1 MAKFVLTY
9 HGGTGM
15 PEAEAEQQEVMAAWG
30 AWFGGLGESVIDGG
44 NPFAASTT
52 ISADGSTADGGS
64 KGLTGYSVIDA
75 DGMAD
80 ATDKAKGCPVLASGG
95 TVEVYEALDM

>member
-9 HGGTGM
+9 HGGSGM
-15 PEAEAEQQEVMAAWG
+15 PETEAAQQEVMAAWG
-30 AWFGGLGESVIDGG
+30 GWFEGLGASVVDGG
-44 NPFAASTT
+44 NPFAASCT
-52 ISADGSTADGGS
+52 ISSDGSTADGGT

-75 DGMAD
+75 SSMAD
-80 ATDKAKGCPVLASGG
+80 ATEKAKGCPVLASGG